1 MSVKQLS
8 VFLENKEGKLK
19 KAVNAMS
26 QAGVNIRALSI
37 ADSSKYGILRLIV
50 SDNEVAIKALKE
62 EKFTVKETDVIVVG
76 VKDEPNGLNT
86 MLEILEKESINVEYL
101 YAFVSSKTDE
111 AIVVVKIE
119 NYEDGVKAL
128 KDADANLLS
137 KEDLVGVLDLIIA
150 STNKTL
156 EPQKISVVV
165 DPTAKQILIDK
176 GYDPKMGARP
186 MRRIVQKTVENIV
199 ASAILS
205 GQATP
210 GSTLHI
216 TPNDIEASQN

>member
-50 SDNEVAIKALKE
+50 SDNETAIDALRS

-101 YAFVSSKTDE
+101 YAFMARTEKH
-111 AIVVVKIE
+111 AYVVLRVADNDAAEK
-119 NYEDGVKAL
+119 VLA
-128 KDADANLLS
+128 DADFHM
-137 KEDLVGVLDLIIA
+137 I
-150 STNKTL
+150 T
-156 EPQKISVVV
+156 
-165 DPTAKQILIDK
+165 DK
-176 GYDPKMGARP
+176 DVCK
-186 MRRIVQKTVENIV
+186 
-199 ASAILS
+199 L
-205 GQATP
+205 
-210 GSTLHI
+210 
-216 TPNDIEASQN
+216 

>member
-50 SDNEVAIKALKE
+50 SDNETAINALKE

-111 AIVVVKIE
+111 AIVVV
-119 NYEDGVKAL
+119 
-128 KDADANLLS
+128 
-137 KEDLVGVLDLIIA
+137 
-150 STNKTL
+150 
-156 EPQKISVVV
+156 
-165 DPTAKQILIDK
+165 
-176 GYDPKMGARP
+176 
-186 MRRIVQKTVENIV
+186 
-199 ASAILS
+199 
-205 GQATP
+205 
-210 GSTLHI
+210 
-216 TPNDIEASQN
+216 

>member
-50 SDNEVAIKALKE
+50 SDNETAIKALKE

-111 AIVVVKIE
+111 AIVVMRLENMEKAIE
-119 NYEDGVKAL
+119 VLENSNAKLLDSEDI
-128 KDADANLLS
+128 
-137 KEDLVGVLDLIIA
+137 KEI
-150 STNKTL
+150 
-156 EPQKISVVV
+156 
-165 DPTAKQILIDK
+165 
-176 GYDPKMGARP
+176 
-186 MRRIVQKTVENIV
+186 
-199 ASAILS
+199 
-205 GQATP
+205 
-210 GSTLHI
+210 
-216 TPNDIEASQN
+216 

>member
-50 SDNEVAIKALKE
+50 SDNETAIKALKE

-101 YAFVSSKTDE
+101 YAFMARTEKHAYVVLRVEENEE
-111 AIVVVKIE
+111 AE
-119 NYEDGVKAL
+119 AAL
-128 KDADANLLS
+128 KNAGFKMITEADIS
-137 KEDLVGVLDLIIA
+137 KL
-150 STNKTL
+150 
-156 EPQKISVVV
+156 
-165 DPTAKQILIDK
+165 
-176 GYDPKMGARP
+176 
-186 MRRIVQKTVENIV
+186 
-199 ASAILS
+199 
-205 GQATP
+205 
-210 GSTLHI
+210 
-216 TPNDIEASQN
+216 

>member
-86 MLEILEKESINVEYL
+86 MLEILEKESINVE
-101 YAFVSSKTDE
+101 
-111 AIVVVKIE
+111 
-119 NYEDGVKAL
+119 
-128 KDADANLLS
+128 
-137 KEDLVGVLDLIIA
+137 
-150 STNKTL
+150 
-156 EPQKISVVV
+156 
-165 DPTAKQILIDK
+165 
-176 GYDPKMGARP
+176 
-186 MRRIVQKTVENIV
+186 
-199 ASAILS
+199 
-205 GQATP
+205 
-210 GSTLHI
+210 
-216 TPNDIEASQN
+216 

>member
-26 QAGVNIRALSI
+26 QAG
-37 ADSSKYGILRLIV
+37 
-50 SDNEVAIKALKE
+50 SDNEAAIKALKE

-119 NYEDGVKAL
+119 NYEDGLKAL
-128 KDADANLLS
+128 EAANANILS
-137 KEDLVGVLDLIIA
+137 EEDLSEL
-150 STNKTL
+150 
-156 EPQKISVVV
+156 
-165 DPTAKQILIDK
+165 
-176 GYDPKMGARP
+176 
-186 MRRIVQKTVENIV
+186 
-199 ASAILS
+199 
-205 GQATP
+205 
-210 GSTLHI
+210 
-216 TPNDIEASQN
+216 